1 MADLTFDGQTHTLT
15 LRDRNGRTVGAWDAN
30 NRTDSHATLRF
41 VPNNNYFFQNSR
53 APTQHGGQLDRNG
66 VLLDSV
72 NGEFGTQ
79 GIVQFNVPGHDGVG
93 VHAGRQTIQDATP
106 ERGVGPDHVTYG
118 CIRTTDE
125 AMSAIVNTMRNDPLT
140 NIRVINNR
148 DQRR

>member
-1 MADLTFDGQTHTLT
+1 MADLTFDGQTHPHPERSECANC
-15 LRDRNGRTVGAWDAN
+15 RDLDAN

-41 VPNNNYFFQNSR
+41 VPNRNYVFQNSR
-53 APTQHGGQLDRNG
+53 APTRHGGQQDRHG

-79 GIVQFNVPGHDGVG
+79 GMVQFNVPGHDGVG
-93 VHAGRQTIQDATP
+93 VHAGRQVIPALTP
-106 ERGVGPDHVTYG
+106 ERGTGPDHVTNG
-118 CIRTTDE
+118 CIRTTEE

-140 NIRVINNR
+140 SIRVINNR